1 MPWVGLSEATRFG
14 EGGTFIAVDAKIDY
28 IDREGMRLLN
38 DEITRTVVGI
48 PINDLHHPIQDPRVR
63 DNILKAL
70 EKITF
75 HVEYRRTLSEEFKQR
90 TLLIDGCLLF
100 ILTIFC

>member
-28 IDREGMRLLN
+28 IDREGMPLLN
-38 DEITRTVVGI
+38 ERARTLVGI
-48 PINDLHHPIQDPRVR
+48 SINDLHRPILDPRIR
-63 DNILKAL
+63 KDILDAL

-90 TLLIDGCLLF
+90 TLPIDGFLLF
-100 ILTIFC
+100 I